1 MGNRLRLPVLCEL
14 PAPPSG
20 AGAAQL
26 RRVELAAFERLLDGL
41 ERLGGPR
48 VVLIASGAGSGAT
61 RVAAGLA
68 TAAALAGERV
78 MLMDCDMP
86 APALAADLG
95 LAPLPGLREYLAY
108 EAEAPQILQ
117 PLELSGPAVAGGRA
131 GTVVC
136 VTAGR
141 PAANGAALLASDGFQ
156 RALGKIRKGY
166 GLVLLRAPALAAAEI
181 PPLHDLAEALLVC
194 IERGERSGAAAAAV
208 DAALLRL
215 RPRPAGLVV
224 AKG

>member
-14 PAPPSG
+14 PAAPSG
-20 AGAAQL
+20 AATAQL
-26 RRVELAAFERLLDGL
+26 RRADLTAFERLLGGL
-41 ERLGGPR
+41 ERLGAPR
-48 VVLIASGAGSGAT
+48 VVLVAPGAGTAAT
-61 RVAAGLA
+61 RVAVGLA
-68 TAAALAGERV
+68 TAAALAGGRV
-78 MLMDCDMP
+78 MLMDCDLP
-86 APALAADLG
+86 EPALAAELG

-117 PLELSGPAVAGGRA
+117 PLELSGPAVAEAPA
-131 GTVVC
+131 GSLVC

-141 PAANGAALLASDGFQ
+141 PAANGAALLASEGFQ

-166 GLVLLRAPALAAAEI
+166 GLVLLRGPALAAAEI
-181 PPLHDLAEALLVC
+181 PPLHDLADALLVC
-194 IERGERSGAAAAAV
+194 VDRGERSGAAAAAV

-224 AKG
+224 AGS